1 MLIVHLE
8 ALGAVLRATSLL
20 PALKRKYP
28 NSHVTWV
35 TQSPAQNL
43 LANLPQ
49 IDRTLTTSETDLIQL
64 KALKFDFA
72 FCLDKSLK
80 ASGVL
85 ASTQYNNLK
94 GFIARGDG
102 VIVPANAAAEELWEL
117 GLSNYK
123 KFFVN
128 QKPETQLVIESL
140 ELGEYLQD
148 PYQVVLSE
156 EEKKWSLQR
165 KKEWAANSE
174 IIIGLNT
181 GCSPIIPYKKLAIN
195 AHRELVLKL
204 SKLEGVKVVLLGG
217 PEDTERNALIAKDL
231 DAVNSPT
238 ELGIRD
244 GLASVAACD
253 IVFSG
258 DSLGMHMAIALQ
270 KYVVAWFGPTCA
282 HEIELY
288 GRGEKILTAANCSPC
303 WLRTCHK
310 SVMCYDQV
318 NLDEIIQAI
327 ERGIHWQTSSSKQLI
342 LETFSSPSPL

>member
-1 MLIVHLE
+1 
-8 ALGAVLRATSLL
+8 
-20 PALKRKYP
+20 
-28 NSHVTWV
+28 
-35 TQSPAQNL
+35 
-43 LANLPQ
+43 
-49 IDRTLTTSETDLIQL
+49 
-64 KALKFDFA
+64 
-72 FCLDKSLK
+72 
-80 ASGVL
+80 
-85 ASTQYNNLK
+85 
-94 GFIARGDG
+94 
-102 VIVPANAAAEELWEL
+102 
-117 GLSNYK
+117 
-123 KFFVN
+123 
-128 QKPETQLVIESL
+128 
-140 ELGEYLQD
+140 LQD